1 MCLVDNTRHEA
12 RLGTLAVVTED
23 HDVIVIG
30 AGVAGLTCARRLVA
44 GGRAPLVL
52 ERSDTIGG
60 RVRTDTVDGYQLDH
74 GFQVLPLAYPE
85 AKAALD
91 YDSLGLGVFER
102 GAIIR
107 SDGRFRR
114 LADPRHSPVRSLR
127 AFAGGVV
134 SVRDSAAVLKL
145 LRGSADETTT
155 TEALRRAGVSRATVE
170 RVFAPFLRGVFLEEG
185 LTTSSRFL
193 DFVLRS
199 FSNGAAA
206 LPYSGM
212 GAIAEQLA
220 AGLDVRIRASV
231 AAVGPRTVSLESG
244 EQLRAQ
250 SVVVATAGL
259 VDEPEHG
266 WNGVT
271 CIYYDAPETPIPG
284 PWLVVNGEGGPINNF
299 CVPSEVVANYAP
311 AGRSLVSLTVLGVR
325 EPDLAAVGRQLRGWF
340 GSVVADWTHLRS
352 YRIPRALPSYPVG
365 GPGKKSPFL
374 AAGLFA
380 CGDHREHPSL
390 NGALA
395 SGRRAAEAV
404 LADSALA

>member
-1 MCLVDNTRHEA
+1 MVDNTRRKA
-12 RLGTLAVVTED
+12 RLCTLAVVTEH
-23 HDVIVIG
+23 HDVVVIG
-30 AGVAGLTCARRLVA
+30 AGVAGLACARRLVE
-44 GGRAPLVL
+44 GGRTPLVL

-60 RVRTDTVDGYQLDH
+60 RVRTDTVDGYLLDH

-85 AKAALD
+85 AKAVLD

-127 AFAGGVV
+127 ALAGGVV
-134 SVRDSAAVLKL
+134 SARDSAAVLRL
-145 LRGSADETTT
+145 LRGSGDETTAA
-155 TEALRRAGVSRATVE
+155 EALRRAGVSRATVE
-170 RVFAPFLRGVFLEEG
+170 RFFAPFLRGVFLDER

-193 DFVLRS
+193 DFVLAS

-206 LPYSGM
+206 LPHDGM
-212 GAIAEQLA
+212 GAIAEQLSR
-220 AGLDVRIRASV
+220 GLDVRTGASV
-231 AAVGPRTVSLESG
+231 AAVGPHAVSLESG
-244 EQLRAQ
+244 EHLRAR

-259 VDEPEHG
+259 VNEPDHG

-284 PWLVVNGEGGPINNF
+284 PWLVVNGDGGPINNF
-299 CVPSEVVANYAP
+299 CVPSEVVPSYAP
-311 AGRSLVSLTVLGVR
+311 AGRSLVSLTVLGAD
-325 EPDLAAVGRQLRGWF
+325 EPDLEAVARQLRGWF
-340 GSVVADWTHLRS
+340 GSVVGDWSHVRS

-365 GPGKKSPFL
+365 GFGRKPALL

-395 SGRRAAEAV
+395 SGRRAAESV
-404 LADSALA
+404 LADGALA